1 MSTFSAS
8 PSLQPRCQSPSGLS
22 RPENSPP
29 IKRLAQ
35 VKSLEDIQPLSH
47 AVFPGS
53 HCPLFGSLMLIRR
66 IRNASCLVVGTD
78 ECTYYAKSS
87 AMAGGD
93 FGTLA
98 ERCYSLVLQPTDI
111 SFGSGDKLNAA
122 IEEITAQGK
131 PELLFVITT
140 CVVELIGDDFDSLCA
155 RAAAR
160 LNIAVTVIHTEHYRS
175 ENHLAGMEAALTA
188 CLPVMREQ
196 PPQLAVNILG
206 PRHDNFAKSELAEC
220 LNTIGLPINLVLPS
234 DCDITDIVKAPAARL
249 NLVTDRIG
257 LPLAQAMLDR
267 FGLPYIYFDRFV
279 TPRTI
284 ENAYLDLFDK
294 ILKPETRQRM
304 EEWLNSKKNAARR
317 IAERVTPKLQGYSY
331 IYGNTPL
338 PQLEL
343 NAYLTELG
351 LQPKLIQLSQWTT
364 ADDTAVN
371 RILAKYN
378 PYVTRNANI
387 APLRD
392 MYDILRPEFYF
403 GHEYFERLLK
413 KGIVQR
419 AMDRLGQAYG
429 FQLNTQL
436 LLFLEESIEM
446 YQSLVVKGAQNVA
459 D

>member
-1 MSTFSAS
+1 
-8 PSLQPRCQSPSGLS
+8 
-22 RPENSPP
+22 
-29 IKRLAQ
+29 
-35 VKSLEDIQPLSH
+35 
-47 AVFPGS
+47 
-53 HCPLFGSLMLIRR
+53 
-66 IRNASCLVVGTD
+66 
-78 ECTYYAKSS
+78 
-87 AMAGGD
+87 
-93 FGTLA
+93 
-98 ERCYSLVLQPTDI
+98 
-111 SFGSGDKLNAA
+111 
-122 IEEITAQGK
+122 
-131 PELLFVITT
+131 
-140 CVVELIGDDFDSLCA
+140 
-155 RAAAR
+155 
-160 LNIAVTVIHTEHYRS
+160 
-175 ENHLAGMEAALTA
+175 
-188 CLPVMREQ
+188 
-196 PPQLAVNILG
+196 
-206 PRHDNFAKSELAEC
+206 
-220 LNTIGLPINLVLPS
+220 
-234 DCDITDIVKAPAARL
+234 
-249 NLVTDRIG
+249 
-257 LPLAQAMLDR
+257 
-267 FGLPYIYFDRFV
+267 
-279 TPRTI
+279 
-284 ENAYLDLFDK
+284 
-294 ILKPETRQRM
+294 M
-304 EEWLNSKKNAARR
+304 EEWLNSKKTAARR
-317 IAERVTPKLQGYSY
+317 IAERVTPKLHGYSY